1 MKIFPLLF
9 ACLTAWTMITRAQN
23 IPRNGI
29 PYEMR
34 GVLISSEKF
43 AKVLFFVNKTL
54 IDDYRREHRR
64 NLIECRVM
72 EVGKDGRILCQA
84 GDRVILVRG
93 VHLSRPI
100 ADGDVLDLSLKATG
114 ETFSYITVAGSK
126 STVHVL
132 EASHEPNPMTMEE
145 FVENLKAGETYPMTT
160 GERDTPCVACA
171 GTGQGNMKAGN
182 VRCPTCGG
190 SGRMDGPVYYRVYW

>member
-1 MKIFPLLF
+1 MKTLLLLF
-9 ACLTAWTMITRAQN
+9 VSLAIGTIDTPAQI

-34 GVLISSEKF
+34 DVEISSEKF

-54 IDDYRREHRR
+54 SDDFRRQHLQ

-72 EVGKDGRILCQA
+72 DIGKDGQILCRA

-100 ADGDVLDLSLKATG
+100 ADGDVLKLSLKATG
-114 ETFSYITVAGSK
+114 ETFSYTTVLGAE

-132 EASHEPNPMTMEE
+132 EATHEPDPMNAEE
-145 FVENLKAGETYPMTT
+145 FVAKLKAGETFPMTT
-160 GERDTPCVACA
+160 GERNTPCVACR
-171 GTGQGNMKAGN
+171 GTGQGDMKSGN
-182 VRCPTCGG
+182 VRCPTCWG
-190 SGRMDGPVYYRVYW
+190 SGRVDGPVYYRIYW